1 MAARW
6 RFDEDEQLRRLYGE
20 GVAVVDIARR
30 LGRSANAVDARRRA
44 IGLTARWQPRRW
56 SPRQDALLS
65 ASARVGVPAR
75 FMAERLGLPLESV
88 RRRRRALAPMRPR
101 GCPYN
106 PAEDRALGDALAS
119 GHPLPELSRQLGR
132 TEGALRTRAR
142 SLGLLRSARRRR
154 WTRAEDELIREGYEQ
169 GLRCDAIAG
178 DLLQGA
184 RTPAAVSARARKLG
198 LASYAR
204 VWTAED
210 DSQLR
215 QLCLAGV
222 PLYAAANQLVRT
234 PEALRRRARKL
245 GLMTLPAEQG
255 YASGRRWTSQEDA
268 VLRDF
273 PGLNPARLATI
284 LGRSDRAV
292 RRRRAQLGMSNRSP
306 HHLRPPSAGVPPGER
321 RLIARELVSSDP
333 RRLPALARRLGRSSL
348 ELRRLAADQAASGRG
363 DSPART
369 PQGGPRP
376 MLVSPPRG

>member
-6 RFDEDEQLRRLYGE
+6 GVNEDEQLRRLYGE
-20 GVAVVDIARR
+20 GVAVVEIARR

-44 IGLTARWQPRRW
+44 IGLTARRQPRRW
-56 SPRQDALLS
+56 SPRQDALLV
-65 ASARVGVPAR
+65 ASARAAVPAR

-101 GCPYN
+101 GRPYS

-119 GHPLPELSRQLGR
+119 GRPLPELSRRLGR

-142 SLGLLRSARRRR
+142 SLGVLCSARRRR
-154 WTRAEDELIREGYEQ
+154 WTRAEDELVREGYDR
-169 GLRCDAIAG
+169 GLRCDAVAHE
-178 DLLQGA
+178 LLHGA

-204 VWTAED
+204 AWTPED
-210 DSQLR
+210 DSLLG

-222 PLYAAANQLVRT
+222 PLYAAARQLART

-245 GLMTLPAEQG
+245 GLNLPAEHG
-255 YASGRRWTSQEDA
+255 RASSRRWTSQEDA

-273 PGLNPARLATI
+273 PGLDPARLATI

-292 RRRRAQLGMSNRSP
+292 RRRRAQLGLSNRSP
-306 HHLRPPSAGVPPGER
+306 HHLRPPSAGVALAER
-321 RLIARELVSSDP
+321 RLIARELASNNP
-333 RRLPALARRLGRSSL
+333 RRLLALARRLGRSPL
-348 ELRRLAADQAASGRG
+348 ELRRLAADQDAPLPGQE
-363 DSPART
+363 SPCGAD
-369 PQGGPRP
+369 Q
-376 MLVSPPRG
+376 VA